1 MTDIILQYDQG
12 RYLRCTIDQV
22 LGDCD
27 NTPAS
32 RLTKVLFEKGLIG
45 AQEVLDILR
54 PRGEYSAGPDE
65 DYYHDRK
72 F

>member
-1 MTDIILQYDQG
+1 MIFLQYSQG

-22 LGDCD
+22 LQDVD
-27 NTPAS
+27 NTAAA
-32 RLTKVLFEKGLIG
+32 RLTKVLYERKLID
-45 AQEVLDILR
+45 AQEVLDILK

-65 DYYHDRK
+65 PYYHDRK